1 MLKIRVLNFDVN
13 NTPIFLGCQGSQM
26 EKKSGEKKKKKRKPI
41 HFRPVKMVF
50 SNTVIKKEKHP

>member
-26 EKKSGEKKKKKRKPI
+26 EKKSGEEKKKKEAYSLQTCK
-41 HFRPVKMVF
+41 
-50 SNTVIKKEKHP
+50 NGLQ

>member
-26 EKKSGEKKKKKRKPI
+26 EKKSGEKKKKKKGSL
-41 HFRPVKMVF
+41 FT
-50 SNTVIKKEKHP
+50 SDL

>member
-26 EKKSGEKKKKKRKPI
+26 EKKSGEEKKKRKPI
-41 HFRPVKMVF
+41 RFRPVKMVF
-50 SNTVIKKEKHP
+50 SNTVIKKGKHP